1 MRRGAGEV
9 CGVCGWRDDPESR
22 ADPDFAS
29 DLNGAVSLKLA
40 RLNVQR
46 FGQAFPPSEAGV

>member
-1 MRRGAGEV
+1 VRRGAGEV
-9 CGVCGWRDDPESR
+9 CDVCGWRDDPESR

-29 DLNGAVSLKLA
+29 ELNGSVTLKLA
-40 RLNVQR
+40 RVNFER